1 MKTSKKIIGTLAIPV
16 IVAAVLL
23 ILCAAN
29 GKSMIA
35 NRTSFNYFTLYT
47 AIVMITTMALSINL
61 GSGRFDFSLGAM
73 AVLASILSSKISYA
87 LLAGGTG
94 SAVLMLCL
102 NIVIGG
108 LLGLCSGALYVTL
121 RIPPI
126 ITSLGVTLIYEGIS
140 FTVTGGKYVMTEVRN
155 ASMTAFAG
163 NWYFSALIIVL
174 VLAFIVYLFDHTRFG
189 YDYKALQ
196 SGQKV
201 AVNTGIREVPNALWC
216 YVICGALMGPA
227 DVHRRLYRPLL
238 QRQAGL
244 SDGSPVHVHAQLHLC
259 GFLQR
264 DQRLRPVH
272 HQRGAAGGVPD
283 LSQQRGPAE
292 KNPVTQESLTTK
304 TARAT
309 PKRSPASIEGD
320 ASMID
325 LRAKPFFLNDEDIR
339 WVLDTLASMTLEQK
353 AGQVFCPMGFSDDP
367 GLLHHM
373 LCDLHVGGMMYRPG
387 PAAYIQNTHRTIQS
401 MAKIPLLLAANT
413 ENGGNGLAF
422 EGTSFG
428 QPMAVAAT
436 DDSENA
442 YRMGYTACAEGAA
455 LGLNWS
461 FAPIVDINYEFHNP
475 ITNVRTFGSDVERVI
490 ACGSAYMRGAKENG
504 VAVSI
509 KHFPGDGVDER
520 DQHILTSVNALSRK
534 EWDASFGKVY
544 SNLIEQGAETV
555 MVGHIALPAYA
566 SESEKFLPASLSKSL
581 LTGLLRQKLGFNGLI
596 STDATPMVG
605 FTAAMPREKAIPTAI
620 EAGAD
625 MILFNKD
632 LDEDYRFLL
641 AGIESGILSKERLDE
656 AVTRI
661 LATKAALR
669 LHEKQKTGTLVPGPE
684 SLSVVG
690 CEKHRAWAKEVAQ
703 DAVTLVK
710 DTQQLLPLSTQKYRR
725 VYLNVI
731 QKDPSPDNPVVQAW
745 KELFEQEG
753 FEVTVRDRRVS
764 ITVQDMSDIPSM
776 SDEKKAFM
784 HEMYRSI
791 GEVHQDYDL
800 YVYICN
806 MENAS
811 NNTTLRLNWNVTF
824 GLGDDAPW
832 FVSEVPALMIS
843 TAYPYH
849 LFDAPMLKTYVN
861 AYAGTPDY
869 QRAVMDKLMG
879 RSPFKGKSPI
889 DPFCGREELKL

>member
-1 MKTSKKIIGTLAIPV
+1 
-16 IVAAVLL
+16 
-23 ILCAAN
+23 
-29 GKSMIA
+29 
-35 NRTSFNYFTLYT
+35 
-47 AIVMITTMALSINL
+47 
-61 GSGRFDFSLGAM
+61 
-73 AVLASILSSKISYA
+73 
-87 LLAGGTG
+87 
-94 SAVLMLCL
+94 
-102 NIVIGG
+102 
-108 LLGLCSGALYVTL
+108 
-121 RIPPI
+121 
-126 ITSLGVTLIYEGIS
+126 
-140 FTVTGGKYVMTEVRN
+140 
-155 ASMTAFAG
+155 
-163 NWYFSALIIVL
+163 
-174 VLAFIVYLFDHTRFG
+174 
-189 YDYKALQ
+189 
-196 SGQKV
+196 
-201 AVNTGIREVPNALWC
+201 
-216 YVICGALMGPA
+216 
-227 DVHRRLYRPLL
+227 
-238 QRQAGL
+238 
-244 SDGSPVHVHAQLHLC
+244 
-259 GFLQR
+259 
-264 DQRLRPVH
+264 
-272 HQRGAAGGVPD
+272 
-283 LSQQRGPAE
+283 
-292 KNPVTQESLTTK
+292 
-304 TARAT
+304 
-309 PKRSPASIEGD
+309 
-320 ASMID
+320 MID
-325 LRAKPFFLNDEDIR
+325 LKAKPFCLNDTDIQ
-339 WVLDTLASMTLEQK
+339 WVNDTLSAMTLEEK

-387 PAAYIQNTHRTIQS
+387 PAAYIQNTHRAIQS

-436 DDSENA
+436 DDPENA

-475 ITNVRTFGSDVERVI
+475 ITNVRTFGSDAERVI

-520 DQHILTSVNALSRK
+520 DQHILTSVNSLNRE

-544 SNLIEQGAETV
+544 STLIGQGAETV

-566 SESEKFLPASLSKSL
+566 SEEEKYLPASLSRSIM
-581 LTGLLRQKLGFNGLI
+581 TGLLRQKLGFNGLI

-620 EAGAD
+620 AAGAD

-641 AGIESGILSKERLDE
+641 AGIESGLLTEERLDE

-661 LATKAALR
+661 LAVKAALR
-669 LHEKQKTGTLVPGPE
+669 LHEKQKTGTLVPGTE
-684 SLSVVG
+684 ELGVVG
-690 CEKHRAWAKEVAQ
+690 CEKHRAWAKKVA
-703 DAVTLVK
+703 DKAVTLVK
-710 DTQQLLPLSTQKYRR
+710 DTQGLLPLSTQKYKR

-731 QKDPSPDNPVVQAW
+731 QKDNSPENPVVQSW
-745 KELFEQEG
+745 KELFEREG
-753 FEVTVRDRRVS
+753 FEVTVRDRRIS
-764 ITVQDMSDIPSM
+764 ITVQDMGDIPGM
-776 SDEKKAFM
+776 SAEKKALM
-784 HEMYRSI
+784 HEMYRSTR
-791 GEVHQDYDL
+791 EAREAYDL

-811 NNTTLRLNWNVTF
+811 NNTTLRLNWNVAF

-849 LFDAPMLKTYVN
+849 LFDAPMLKTYIN

-869 QRAVMDKLMG
+869 QRAVMNKLMG
-879 RSPFKGKSPI
+879 RSAFTGKSPV
-889 DPFCGREELKL
+889 DPFCGREELTL